1 MAMEIIKCNT
11 AFDFKRL
18 TLANPE
24 PLQSSTYFT
33 KISLENNK
41 PFCIQL
47 PKCQTKQGL
56 LDIKGTKYCDLMY
69 ERSLNE
75 ELITWLE
82 QLEYACQD
90 KLCEKKELWF
100 QTELSR
106 DDIES
111 MMAPLMR
118 LYQSGKY
125 ILIRTS
131 LITQKINDL
140 DKSIAYNEQEVT
152 IDLDKLEASDSLV
165 PLLIIHGIKFS
176 ARSFELDIRLAQML
190 IFDKPTESPCLIK
203 YVGKPSSLDITH
215 KPVVTK
221 DMPLFKKHS
230 DKEKLVLTTEP
241 IVKKPAEAKPAEA
254 KPTEAKLAEAKLAE
268 AKLAEAKLAE
278 AKPTEAK
285 PTEAKLAE
293 AKLAEAKLAEA
304 KLAEAKPEK
313 YILKNDTKSTVKP
326 LEVITIN
333 APALEEVSLEY
344 EDITDSISL
353 KKPNEVYYEI
363 YKVAREKAK
372 QLRKVAMEAYLEA
385 KEIKTKY
392 MLSDFDDSDED
403 SDEDDSDQE
412 QEVSDQEES

>member
-75 ELITWLE
+75 ELMTWLE

-152 IDLDKLEASDSLV
+152 IDLDKLDASDSLV

-203 YVGKPSSLDITH
+203 YVGKPSSLEITY
-215 KPVVTK
+215 KPVVNK
-221 DMPLFKKHS
+221 ELPLFKKHT
-230 DKEKLVLTTEP
+230 DKDKLVLTTEP

-254 KPTEAKLAEAKLAE
+254 KPAEAKP
-268 AKLAEAKLAE
+268 AEAKLAE
-278 AKPTEAK
+278 AKPAEAKSAEAK
-285 PTEAKLAE
+285 P
-293 AKLAEAKLAEA
+293 
-304 KLAEAKPEK
+304 AEAKPEK
-313 YILKNDTKSTVKP
+313 YIVKNDTQTKSTVKP

-333 APALEEVSLEY
+333 TPALEEVSLEY

-392 MLSDFDDSDED
+392 MLTDFDDSDED

>member
-1 MAMEIIKCNT
+1 MYNNVKISKTSVMAMEIIKFNT
-11 AFDFKRL
+11 DFDFKRL

-47 PKCQTKQGL
+47 PKCQSKQGL
-56 LDIKGTKYCDLMY
+56 VDIKGAKYCDLMY
-69 ERSLNE
+69 ERSVNE
-75 ELITWLE
+75 ELMSWLE

-111 MMAPLMR
+111 MMSPLMR
-118 LYQSGKY
+118 LYQSGKF
-125 ILIRTS
+125 ILIRAA
-131 LITQKINDL
+131 LITQKINGL
-140 DKSIAYNEQEVT
+140 DKSIAYNEQEIT
-152 IDLDKLEASDSLV
+152 IDLDKLDATDYIV

-176 ARSFELDIRLAQML
+176 ARSFEIDIRLAQMM
-190 IFDKPTESPCLIK
+190 IFNKPTESPCLIK
-203 YVGKPSSLDITH
+203 YVGKPNIPSTLAIKPINDIRE
-215 KPVVTK
+215 KPLVHNEIPIVHPTTETK
-221 DMPLFKKHS
+221 T
-230 DKEKLVLTTEP
+230 LTLNTEP
-241 IVKKPAEAKPAEA
+241 ILKN
-254 KPTEAKLAEAKLAE
+254 TE
-268 AKLAEAKLAE
+268 
-278 AKPTEAK
+278 P
-285 PTEAKLAE
+285 
-293 AKLAEAKLAEA
+293 
-304 KLAEAKPEK
+304 
-313 YILKNDTKSTVKP
+313 ILKNDVSHKIATIKP
-326 LEVITIN
+326 LEVITIDT
-333 APALEEVSLEY
+333 PALEEVSLEY
-344 EDITDSISL
+344 EDIADSISL

-403 SDEDDSDQE
+403 TEEENSE
-412 QEVSDQEES
+412 QEEEDGVGEEEL

>member
-1 MAMEIIKCNT
+1 VLKNVKKSKTCVMAMEIIKCNT

-221 DMPLFKKHS
+221 EMPLFKKHS

-241 IVKKPAEAKPAEA
+241 IVKKPESKLAEAKPAEA
-254 KPTEAKLAEAKLAE
+254 KPAEAKLAEAKLAE

-285 PTEAKLAE
+285 P
-293 AKLAEAKLAEA
+293 
-304 KLAEAKPEK
+304 EK

-333 APALEEVSLEY
+333 TPALEEVSLEY

>member
-1 MAMEIIKCNT
+1 MFKNVKKSKICVMAMEIIKFNT
-11 AFDFKRL
+11 DFDFNRL

-56 LDIKGTKYCDLMY
+56 LDIKGTKFCDLMY
-69 ERSLNE
+69 ERSANE
-75 ELITWLE
+75 DLMSWLE
-82 QLEYACQD
+82 KLEYACQD
-90 KLCEKKELWF
+90 KLCEKKDLWF

-111 MMAPLMR
+111 MMSPLMR

-125 ILIRTS
+125 ILIRTA
-131 LITQKINDL
+131 LTAQKTTGL

-152 IDLDKLEASDSLV
+152 IDLDKLDATDSLI

-176 ARSFELDIRLAQML
+176 ARSFELDIRLAQMM
-190 IFDKPTESPCLIK
+190 IFNKPTESPCLIK
-203 YVGKPSSLDITH
+203 YVGITSSLDIKD
-215 KPVVTK
+215 KPLMKTDKLISTK
-221 DMPLFKKHS
+221 EEEKENKN
-230 DKEKLVLTTEP
+230 KEKTLEKDTKQQNNINE
-241 IVKKPAEAKPAEA
+241 KEKPQ
-254 KPTEAKLAEAKLAE
+254 
-268 AKLAEAKLAE
+268 
-278 AKPTEAK
+278 
-285 PTEAKLAE
+285 
-293 AKLAEAKLAEA
+293 
-304 KLAEAKPEK
+304 EK
-313 YILKNDTKSTVKP
+313 YILKNDISHPISTNKP
-326 LEVITIN
+326 LEVKTIEVKTIDT
-333 APALEEVSLEY
+333 PALEEVSLEY
-344 EDITDSISL
+344 EEMTDSISL

-403 SDEDDSDQE
+403 SDEDEESDQE
-412 QEVSDQEES
+412 QEPED

>member
-1 MAMEIIKCNT
+1 MEIIKFNT
-11 AFDFKRL
+11 DFDFKRL
-18 TLANPE
+18 TLDNPE

-47 PKCQTKQGL
+47 PKCQSKQGL
-56 LDIKGTKYCDLMY
+56 VDIKGAKYCDLMY
-69 ERSLNE
+69 ERSVNE
-75 ELITWLE
+75 ELMTWLE

-111 MMAPLMR
+111 MMSPLMR
-118 LYQSGKY
+118 LYQSGKF
-125 ILIRTS
+125 ILIRTA
-131 LITQKINDL
+131 LMTQKINGL

-152 IDLDKLEASDSLV
+152 IDLDKLDATDYIV

-176 ARSFELDIRLAQML
+176 ARSFEIDIRLAQMM
-190 IFDKPTESPCLIK
+190 IFNKPTDSPCLIK
-203 YVGKPSSLDITH
+203 YVGKTNIPSTLVIKPTNDIID
-215 KPVVTK
+215 KPLVSNEIPIINPPTDTK
-221 DMPLFKKHS
+221 PLTLNTETIEY
-230 DKEKLVLTTEP
+230 KEKP
-241 IVKKPAEAKPAEA
+241 
-254 KPTEAKLAEAKLAE
+254 
-268 AKLAEAKLAE
+268 
-278 AKPTEAK
+278 
-285 PTEAKLAE
+285 
-293 AKLAEAKLAEA
+293 
-304 KLAEAKPEK
+304 
-313 YILKNDTKSTVKP
+313 ILKNDVSHTTATIKP
-326 LEVITIN
+326 LEVITIDT
-333 APALEEVSLEY
+333 PALEEISLEY
-344 EDITDSISL
+344 EDIADSISL

-403 SDEDDSDQE
+403 TEEEDSE
-412 QEVSDQEES
+412 QEEDVSEQEDS